1 MHFFKWIG
9 LALLFASGL
18 AVGYLLS
25 AFEARRYRQAE
36 GFLALLRHVRLQ
48 IDCFSLPVS
57 RILAGLDER
66 IRRLCGAPQG
76 AVDFPA
82 LLSETKL
89 LLPEEACALL
99 YDFSEQLG
107 GSYREEQL
115 RCCDHYIVRLSPL
128 CERMRDE
135 LPRRRHL
142 ALLLPIALTGA
153 LMLLLL

>member
-25 AFEARRYRQAE
+25 AFESRRYRQAE

-99 YDFSEQLG
+99 YDFSEH
-107 GSYREEQL
+107 STSKPWSFP
-115 RCCDHYIVRLSPL
+115 LSF
-128 CERMRDE
+128 R
-135 LPRRRHL
+135 
-142 ALLLPIALTGA
+142 
-153 LMLLLL
+153 